1 MNILFIN
8 TSRAWGG
15 NEKWTQMAAHELARR
30 NKVFLAFRDKKLGRR
45 FQVSRIRLPF
55 VNRLD
60 LYTLVRLVIYIKKH
74 RIRIIVSTNRKYYLL
89 GALAAGL
96 TGCRHF
102 VRCGIVWKVPD
113 TFYYRMLFTRL
124 IQGVIVNANPVRE
137 KLVMSGPVHQEM
149 VHLVYNG
156 LDISRLEKSRSE
168 ARDMPFRFNIV
179 SSGELV
185 PRKGHAFLLESFARF
200 MSENPGHECGVIIMG
215 KGKQKKKLKLLAEKL
230 GLQDRVIFPGFLENP
245 YPLLSKA
252 DLFVLASSN
261 EGLSNALLEA
271 MYLGVPVITTPAGG
285 AGDIINH
292 GDNGFLVEHGNHEQM
307 AGLIHW
313 SVSNRNSEALRE
325 VGKTG
330 SQTVRD
336 RFSLEKMGK
345 SLEEIFKSSLNS
357 VRG

>member
-15 NEKWTQMAAHELARR
+15 NEKWTHMAAHELAGR
-30 NKVFLAFRDKKLGRR
+30 NRVFLAFRNQKLGRR

-60 LYTLVRLVIYIKKH
+60 PYTLVRLVLYIKKH
-74 RIRIIVSTNRKYYLL
+74 QIRIIVSTNRKYYLL
-89 GALAAGL
+89 GALAARL

-113 TFYYRMLFTRL
+113 TVYYRILFKKL
-124 IQGVIVNANPVRE
+124 IDGIIVNANPVRE
-137 KLVMSGPVHQEM
+137 KLIKAGLVHKER
-149 VHLVYNG
+149 VDLVYNG
-156 LDISRLEKSRSE
+156 LDINRLERSKSE
-168 ARDMPFRFNIV
+168 TTNKPFGFTIV

-185 PRKGHAFLLESFARF
+185 PRKGHAFLLEAYARF
-200 MSENPGHECGVIIMG
+200 INKYPGSDSGLVLMG

-230 GLQDRVIFPGFLENP
+230 GLRDRVIFPGFLENP

-271 MYLGVPVITTPAGG
+271 MYLEIPVITTPAGG
-285 AGDIINH
+285 AGDIIEH
-292 GDNGFLVEHGNHEQM
+292 GRNGFLVEHGNHEQL
-307 AGLIHW
+307 AGLIER
-313 SVSNRNSEALRE
+313 SVNSHDIEGLRE
-325 VGKTG
+325 AGRKG

-345 SLEEIFKSSLNS
+345 SLEEIFRRSLNS
-357 VRG
+357 VKG

>member
-15 NEKWTQMAAHELARR
+15 NEKWTRMAAHELARR
-30 NKVFLAFRDKKLGRR
+30 NKVFLAYRDSRLGRR
-45 FQVSRIRLPF
+45 FMVSRIRLPF

-60 LYTLVRLVIYIKKH
+60 LYTLVRLVQYIKKQ

-89 GALAAGL
+89 GGLAAGL

-113 TFYYRMLFTRL
+113 NFYYRFLFSRL
-124 IQGVIVNANPVRE
+124 IHGVIVNAGPVRE
-137 KLVMSGPVHQEM
+137 KLVMSGPVRQGG

-168 ARDMPFRFNIV
+168 ARELPFRFNIV

-200 MSENPGHECGVIIMG
+200 TNENPGQEPGVIIMG
-215 KGKQKKKLKLLAEKL
+215 KGKQEKKLKLLTEKL
-230 GLQDRVIFPGFLENP
+230 GLRDRVIFPGFLENP

-271 MYLGVPVITTPAGG
+271 MYFGVPVITTPAGG

-292 GDNGFLVEHGNHEQM
+292 GDNGFLVEHGSHEQL
-307 AGLIHW
+307 AGLIYW
-313 SVSNRNSEALRE
+313 AVSNRQSGALRK
-325 VGKTG
+325 VGKAG
-330 SQTVRD
+330 SQTVGK

-345 SLEEIFKSSLNS
+345 SLEEIFRKSLDSAK
-357 VRG
+357 G